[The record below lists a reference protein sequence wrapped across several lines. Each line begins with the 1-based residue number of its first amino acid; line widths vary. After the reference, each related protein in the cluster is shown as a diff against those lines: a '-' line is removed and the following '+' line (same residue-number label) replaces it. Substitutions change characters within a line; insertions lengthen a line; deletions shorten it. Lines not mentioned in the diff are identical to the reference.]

1 MRETF
6 KRAVAAHLRQKG
18 VREPGQEVKRAAGV
32 NPGGETKPAR

>member
-6 KRAVAAHLRQKG
+6 ERAATAHLRQKG
-18 VREPGQEVKRAAGV
+18 AGEPGQEVKRAAGV